1 MELVLFILALMA
13 IFAVK
18 SFAILNWQEDE
29 IAKSTSFS
37 WTKPGAM
44 DAIAVPEHA
53 IAEEAPRLASSG
65 AWTPYLA
72 AQRLRVNRLAMPIA
86 R

>member
-29 IAKSTSFS
+29 ITKSTSFS

-53 IAEEAPRLASSG
+53 IAEETPRLASSG
-65 AWTPYLA
+65 AWTPSLA

>member
-1 MELVLFILALMA
+1 MELVLFILALVA

-18 SFAILNWQEDE
+18 SIAILGWQEDE

-44 DAIAVPEHA
+44 DAIAIPEHA
-53 IAEEAPRLASSG
+53 TAEEAPRLVSSG
-65 AWTPYLA
+65 AWTPSLA
-72 AQRLRVNRLAMPIA
+72 AHRLRVNRLAA
-86 R
+86 